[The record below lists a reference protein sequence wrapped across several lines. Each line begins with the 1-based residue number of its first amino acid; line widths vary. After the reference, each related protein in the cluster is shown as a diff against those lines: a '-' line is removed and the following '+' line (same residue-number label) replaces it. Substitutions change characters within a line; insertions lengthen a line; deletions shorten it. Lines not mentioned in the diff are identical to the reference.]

1 MSLASFSSSSTSS
14 VVGLFRLFDS
24 GGHDFGVGA
33 KPVGLLDELTVMDL
47 KDLHPAAALVV
58 LRGYL
63 ERWDQAA
70 EGEIPD
76 LLEPILHIGAG
87 RLLAAIGFESVAA
100 ASSSLRSIASS

>member
-76 LLEPILHIGAG
+76 LLEPILHLVC
-87 RLLAAIGFESVAA
+87 RLLLATKNFESVAE
-100 ASSSLRSIASS
+100 SFDMERSDQ